1 MQRQNPVWYTCKKRQ
16 ASSYIPNL
24 VLWFFL
30 VLLRLCTDYRVYM
43 CVHECVNMCACV
55 YVNVCVHE
63 CVHVCEYVCECVCV
77 NMCAC
82 VCVCMCVC
90 MCMWIC
96 VCLGIK
102 PGASYIPG
110 LCSMIEPYPQPILT
124 QLKECREQNA
134 RTWKV
139 LLSNWPQ
146 DFYTCSNG
154 SLQWLP
160 DSHPVLI

>member
-1 MQRQNPVWYTCKKRQ
+1 MSNCFTCHLSSIYLTYHLFSIMFLSSIYLYLSSIYPSDLSIYLFLQCRDKTQCGTHAKRDKHR
-16 ASSYIPNL
+16 AISLTLCSD
-24 VLWFFL
+24 FFL

-90 MCMWIC
+90 ICM
-96 VCLGIK
+96 
-102 PGASYIPG
+102 
-110 LCSMIEPYPQPILT
+110 
-124 QLKECREQNA
+124 
-134 RTWKV
+134 
-139 LLSNWPQ
+139 
-146 DFYTCSNG
+146 
-154 SLQWLP
+154 
-160 DSHPVLI
+160 